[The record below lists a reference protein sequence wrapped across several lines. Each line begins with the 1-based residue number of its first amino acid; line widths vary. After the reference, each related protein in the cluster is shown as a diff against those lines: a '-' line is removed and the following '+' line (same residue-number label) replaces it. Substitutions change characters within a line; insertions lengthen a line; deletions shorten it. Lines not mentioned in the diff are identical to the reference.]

1 MVVNGES
8 ESGEER
14 LKVGDWEGE
23 RLFIFIFMRSCSSL
37 ALRLAERKSMNRSV

>member
-1 MVVNGES
+1 MMVNGES

-23 RLFIFIFMRSCSSL
+23 RLLIFIFFMRSCSSL
-37 ALRLAERKSMNRSV
+37 GLRLEIEKSV